1 MKLLEKWIESV
12 RAVRDRLQDIGDE
25 TLRSPATSQPE
36 FGLTTEQMRDIQLAL
51 VENSQ
56 PIGKW
61 PRSGKSSA
69 NEAAICASRPAASRR
84 NRCDPNR
91 R

>member
-12 RAVRDRLQDIGDE
+12 RAVRDRPQDIGDE

-51 VENSQ
+51 VEDCGEFATHREMAEIRKKFGQ
-56 PIGKW
+56 
-61 PRSGKSSA
+61 
-69 NEAAICASRPAASRR
+69 
-84 NRCDPNR
+84 
-91 R
+91 